1 MEQVYDKTLINMSKF
16 PTRGEVWRLTNHGQP
31 TSELNK
37 IFNKAYTRV
46 SETTKVKKLT
56 LLRLCH
62 FQVTNYLP
70 VLNYNR
76 KRYNYLAIHIP

>member
-46 SETTKVKKLT
+46 SETTKVKK
-56 LLRLCH
+56 
-62 FQVTNYLP
+62 TNTFE
-70 VLNYNR
+70 VVSFSGN
-76 KRYNYLAIHIP
+76 